1 MVGLYEIVFS
11 TLSGDNQLQSLLGG
25 TNTDKR
31 IYPITHD
38 GVTEP
43 PAVRFAILSG
53 NSDIGHPVDRPV
65 IDLELVSAT
74 GITQLNL
81 IQARIDAVVNR
92 KRLSNANIIVHLCY
106 KVFEADEYDPEARE
120 YRRIVRYNLI
130 TS

>member
-1 MVGLYEIVFS
+1 MVGLYEVLFS
-11 TLSGDNQLQSLLGG
+11 ALSGDNQLQTILGG
-25 TNTDKR
+25 NNSDKK

-38 GVTEP
+38 GATEP

-74 GITQLNL
+74 GVTQLNL
-81 IQARIDAVVNR
+81 IQERVDAIVNR